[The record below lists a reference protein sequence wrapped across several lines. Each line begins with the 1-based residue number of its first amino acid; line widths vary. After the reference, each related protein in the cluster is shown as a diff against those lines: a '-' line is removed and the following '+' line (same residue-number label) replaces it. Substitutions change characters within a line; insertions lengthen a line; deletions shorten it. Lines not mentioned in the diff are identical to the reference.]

1 MVLDLALYGYWRSTA
16 VYRVRIALALK
27 GLAWE
32 NRPVHLLR
40 DGGEQHGAAFHALNP
55 QELVP
60 VLQDG
65 ERVFTQSLAI
75 VEYLDET
82 YPEPPLLPVDPRGRA
97 RVRALALTI
106 ACDIHPLGN
115 LRVLQQLERQF
126 AASEAQRADWVRHWM
141 AQGFA
146 AIEALLADNV
156 ATGAFCHGDTP
167 GLADI
172 CLVPQVYN
180 ALRWQLPLD
189 PYPNVQRI
197 HAACAAIEA
206 FRATV
211 PELQPD
217 APAAG

>member
-1 MVLDLALYGYWRSTA
+1 MASDLALYGYWRSTA
-16 VYRVRIALALK
+16 AYRVRVALELK
-27 GLAWE
+27 GLTWE
-32 NRPVHLLR
+32 NRPVHLVR
-40 DGGEQHGAAFHALNP
+40 DGGEQHTAAYHALNP

-60 VLQDG
+60 ALLDG

-75 VEYLDET
+75 AEYLDEM

-126 AASEAQRADWVRHWM
+126 GATEAQRAEWSRHWM
-141 AQGFA
+141 SQGFA

-180 ALRWQLPLD
+180 ARRWNLSLD
-189 PYPNVQRI
+189 PYPTVQRI
-197 HAACAAIEA
+197 DAACAALEA
-206 FRATV
+206 FRTAA

-217 APAAG
+217 APVAG

>member
-1 MVLDLALYGYWRSTA
+1 MVSDLALYGYWRSTA
-16 VYRVRIALALK
+16 AYRVRIALELK

-40 DGGEQHGAAFHALNP
+40 DGGEQHGAAFRALNP

-60 VLQDG
+60 ALLDG

-75 VEYLDET
+75 AEYLDET

-126 AASEAQRADWVRHWM
+126 GATEAQRAEWVRHWM

-189 PYPNVQRI
+189 SYPNVQRI
-197 HAACAAIEA
+197 HAACAALEA
-206 FRATV
+206 FRTTA

-217 APAAG
+217 APVAG

>member
-1 MVLDLALYGYWRSTA
+1 MASGLALYGYWRSTA
-16 VYRVRIALALK
+16 AYRVRIALELK
-27 GLAWE
+27 GLAWKS
-32 NRPVHLLR
+32 RPVHLLR
-40 DGGEQHGAAFHALNP
+40 DGGEQHGAAFRALNP
-55 QELVP
+55 QQLVP
-60 VLQDG
+60 ALLDG
-65 ERVFTQSLAI
+65 ERVLTQSLAI
-75 VEYLDET
+75 AEYLDET

-115 LRVLQQLERQF
+115 LRVLRQLQRQF
-126 AASEAQRADWVRHWM
+126 GASEAQRGEWSRHWM
-141 AQGFA
+141 SQGFA
-146 AIEALLADNV
+146 AIEALLADDV

-180 ALRWQLPLD
+180 ARRRNLPLE
-189 PYPNVQRI
+189 PYPTVQRI
-197 HAACAAIEA
+197 DAACAALEA
-206 FRATV
+206 FRAAA